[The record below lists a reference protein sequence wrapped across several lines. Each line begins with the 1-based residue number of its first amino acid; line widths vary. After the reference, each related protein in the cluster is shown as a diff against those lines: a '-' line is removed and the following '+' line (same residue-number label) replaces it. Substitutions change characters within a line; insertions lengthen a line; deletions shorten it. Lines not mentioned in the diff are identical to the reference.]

1 MKAAQNLFPPTQDK
15 SFTKKCRGS
24 LLTKKSLNN
33 ACIQAVL
40 SYFLNVEVM
49 GRSPISRLRK
59 VESKLAS
66 KEQTKNAPQSLK
78 KS

>member
-1 MKAAQNLFPPTQDK
+1 MKARQKPTQDK

-40 SYFLNVEVM
+40 SYYFLNVKVM
-49 GRSPISRLRK
+49 GRSPIWRLRE
-59 VESKLAS
+59 VESQLAS
-66 KEQTKNAPQSLK
+66 EEQTKNAPQSLK
-78 KS
+78 SS